1 MERSPP
7 GATVAL
13 CRRASAD
20 AAGAAGGVHG
30 LSRTWFHK
38 PELLLIGTF
47 ALLIL
52 VGGLVL
58 SLPACHR
65 GKVGVLDAF
74 FTATSAVC
82 VTGLVTVDTERDYT
96 RLGQTVIL
104 VLIQL
109 GGLGIMTFS
118 ALVAATLGRRMS
130 FTSAAVLQDLLF
142 QREVQRAWRAAIVRI
157 FALTL
162 VIEALGAVLI
172 YAALRGLPEPR
183 GGVFDAVFLSVS
195 AFCNAGFSVYSDNLI
210 GVRSSALL
218 VTTVMV
224 LVVLGG
230 LGYTVLIEMG
240 ERLWRT
246 LRRVRKGALLWSL
259 NSTIVLVTSALLTGG
274 GAVAL
279 MLTGLPDSE
288 EGLLVTFWH
297 ALFQSVSSRTA
308 GFNTVDIGAMPVS
321 SLLILIGLMF
331 IGGSPGSCAGGIK
344 TTSAAVWLARL
355 WSHVTGRPEV
365 TLAHRRLPE
374 DVVRRAA
381 MVVALAAVW
390 IGVGVMLLASTEGV
404 GREHQLE
411 DLIFEQVSAFGT
423 VGLSTGV
430 TPRLTPWGKLWI
442 MASMFAGRIG
452 PLTVALALFL
462 RQGPPPFEYPRERVM
477 IG

>member
-1 MERSPP
+1 M
-7 GATVAL
+7 
-13 CRRASAD
+13 
-20 AAGAAGGVHG
+20 
-30 LSRTWFHK
+30 SRPWRYK

-47 ALLIL
+47 LLLIL
-52 VGGLVL
+52 VGGVVL
-58 SLPACHR
+58 SLPACQH
-65 GKVGVLDAF
+65 GKVSVLDAF

-82 VTGLVTVDTERDYT
+82 VTGLVTVDTGRDFS

-118 ALVAATLGRRMS
+118 TLVAATLGRRVS
-130 FTSAAVLQDLLF
+130 FTSAAVLQDMLF
-142 QREVQRAWRAAIVRI
+142 QREVQRTLRVAIVRI
-157 FALTL
+157 FGLTL
-162 VIEALGAVLI
+162 AIEALGAGLI
-172 YAALRGLPEPR
+172 YAGLRGLPQS
-183 GGVFDAVFLSVS
+183 GGEEFAAVFLSVS

-210 GVRSSALL
+210 GVRSSGLL
-218 VTTVMV
+218 VTTIMV
-224 LVVLGG
+224 LITLGG
-230 LGYTVLIEMG
+230 LGYTVLSEIG

-246 LRRVRKGALLWSL
+246 LRRVREGALVWSL
-259 NSTIVLVTSALLTGG
+259 NSTVVLVSSVLLTGG

-279 MLTGLPDSE
+279 TLTGMSHQG
-288 EGLLVTFWH
+288 EGLLGTFWH

-308 GFNTVDIGAMPVS
+308 GFNTVDIGALPVP

-344 TTSAAVWLARL
+344 TTSAAVWAARL

-365 TLAHRRLPE
+365 TLGRRRLPE

-381 MVVALAAVW
+381 MVVAVAAVW
-390 IGVGVMLLASTEGV
+390 IVGGVMLLTITEGV
-404 GREHQLE
+404 GDGHRLE

-430 TPRLTPWGKLWI
+430 TPELTPLGKLWI
-442 MASMFAGRIG
+442 MASMFAGRVG
-452 PLTVALALFL
+452 PLTVALALL
-462 RQGPPPFEYPRERVM
+462 PRQGPPPFEYPRERVM